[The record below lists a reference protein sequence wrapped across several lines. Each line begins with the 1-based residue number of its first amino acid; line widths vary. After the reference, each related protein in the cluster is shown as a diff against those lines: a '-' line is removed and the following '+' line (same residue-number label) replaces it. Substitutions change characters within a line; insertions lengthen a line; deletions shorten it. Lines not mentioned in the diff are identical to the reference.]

1 MRGERE
7 KAEEEADDLQGEGD
21 VEPHVPRRKFLIRGI
36 AGRENDETQKGAES
50 WGAEKQE
57 EQVSFFNSCSTILN
71 KGKKKRANRSSKI
84 NQVLKEVW
92 SLMRG

>member
-21 VEPHVPRRKFLIRGI
+21 VEPHVPRRKLLIRGI

-71 KGKKKRANRSSKI
+71 KEKKKK
-84 NQVLKEVW
+84 KEQTDQAK
-92 SLMRG
+92 SIKS